1 MNNIFGTLSVD
12 TLPANYGDDDERSD
26 ELGAVTHH
34 QQRSAT
40 DEYGGFFD
48 ARIFGGSGWGKSE
61 EQAAPG
67 ATTAGAAPA
76 APTVQATP
84 ARPGRYPDLE
94 QGKWVMAPGNAA
106 RVIRDGWVYAQFPDN
121 SVTVLENEKGDELNT
136 HYDKDSSAAKNLL
149 ITYGPFQSPKTSE
162 SSAPASKAASSGA
175 SQKGVGLGNFVAAV
189 LPAVMQI
196 WGPKPPPTTAAPAES
211 SNTSTIIAVGIGAVV
226 LLGGVVLLTRGRGSR
241 SED

>member
-1 MNNIFGTLSVD
+1 MNNIFGALSMD

-34 QQRSAT
+34 QQHSAT
-40 DEYGGFFD
+40 DEYGGI
-48 ARIFGGSGWGKSE
+48 REWWQRKFGSDE
-61 EQAAPG
+61 ATAD
-67 ATTAGAAPA
+67 TTATAEAPA
-76 APTVQATP
+76 APAVP
-84 ARPGRYPDLE
+84 APPPRAGKYPDLAE
-94 QGKWVMAPGNAA
+94 GKWVMAPGNAA

-149 ITYGPFQSPKTSE
+149 VKYGPFQAPSTSE

-211 SNTSTIIAVGIGAVV
+211 SNTGTIIAVGIGAVV

>member
-1 MNNIFGTLSVD
+1 MNNIFGTLSMD

-40 DEYGGFFD
+40 DEYG
-48 ARIFGGSGWGKSE
+48 AFGDRWKAFWGTDE
-61 EQAAPG
+61 EAEPAAGEAPV
-67 ATTAGAAPA
+67 APA
-76 APTVQATP
+76 VPAPPT
-84 ARPGRYPDLE
+84 RDGKYPDLAE
-94 QGKWVMAPGNAA
+94 GKWVMAPGNAA

-121 SVTVLENEKGDELNT
+121 SVTVLENDKGDELNT

-149 ITYGPFQSPKTSE
+149 VKYGPFQAPSTSE

-211 SNTSTIIAVGIGAVV
+211 SNTGTIIAVGIGAVV

>member
-1 MNNIFGTLSVD
+1 MNNIFGTLSMD

-34 QQRSAT
+34 QQHSAT
-40 DEYGGFFD
+40 DEYGGIRD
-48 ARIFGGSGWGKSE
+48 WWQRQFGPD
-61 EQAAPG
+61 EQ
-67 ATTAGAAPA
+67 TTEAPA
-76 APTVQATP
+76 TADAPTAPAVQAP
-84 ARPGRYPDLE
+84 PKRPGSYPDLE

-121 SVTVLENEKGDELNT
+121 SVTVLENDKGDELNT

-149 ITYGPFQSPKTSE
+149 VKYGPFQAPSTSE

-211 SNTSTIIAVGIGAVV
+211 SNTGTIIAVGIGAVV

>member
-34 QQRSAT
+34 QQHSAT
-40 DEYGGFFD
+40 DEYG
-48 ARIFGGSGWGKSE
+48 AFGDRWKAFWGTDDE
-61 EQAAPG
+61 AEATPAAE
-67 ATTAGAAPA
+67 APA
-76 APTVQATP
+76 APPVQAP
-84 ARPGRYPDLE
+84 PPRAGKYPDLAE
-94 QGKWVMAPGNAA
+94 GKWVMAPGNAA

-121 SVTVLENEKGDELNT
+121 SVTVLENDKGDELNT

-149 ITYGPFQSPKTSE
+149 VKYGPFQAPSTSE

-196 WGPKPPPTTAAPAES
+196 WGPKPPPTAAAPAES
-211 SNTSTIIAVGIGAVV
+211 SNTGTIIAVGIGAVV